1 MARIHPEIVSP
12 ALSGKVLE
20 IGVGAFPDTPAN
32 SEVAD
37 LKAQVALLTQLI
49 AAQNANAAPVA
60 TKNKAP
66 AKEA

>member
-20 IGVGAFPDTPAN
+20 IGVGAFPEAPAN

-49 AAQNANAAPVA
+49 ASQTANAAPA
-60 TKNKAP
+60 TTKAKAP